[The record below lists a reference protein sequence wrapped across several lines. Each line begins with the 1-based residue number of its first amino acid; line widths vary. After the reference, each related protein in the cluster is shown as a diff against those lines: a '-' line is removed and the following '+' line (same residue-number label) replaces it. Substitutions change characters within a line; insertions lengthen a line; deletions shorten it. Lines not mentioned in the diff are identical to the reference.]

1 MEPWKVTVS
10 GPAARAIEGLPAK
23 YSHAIVNLFERLVEN
38 PHRIGK
44 PLRFELSGTWV
55 ARRGPYRVI
64 FEIDEEAHEVIVLR
78 VAHRADIYRR
88 Q

>member
-1 MEPWKVTVS
+1 VPWRVTVS
-10 GPAARAIEGLPAK
+10 GPAARAIEELPAK
-23 YSHAIVNLFERLVEN
+23 YSHAIVNLFARLVES
-38 PHRIGK
+38 PRRIGK

-64 FEIDEEAHEVIVLR
+64 YEIDEEAHEVIVLR